1 MERFRTLLR
10 LYYAGET
17 SPQQERELMTSAS
30 AIPEDD
36 IPTDLI
42 ADVSMLRDMASLSDG
57 ATGFGKFLDDLPGQE
72 PTVSVGRRPRRLL
85 WISAAASL
93 TLLLSAG
100 GFALF
105 RNSTETDNRARVQRI
120 QVASASHAV
129 KQNIPASESLSE
141 SPGTD
146 VVVADKKK
154 ATLPR
159 QAAKAR
165 ARMTAPSEA
174 ETQEES
180 KMAYIEITDPE
191 EAAKI
196 LDSTFILLSDNL
208 RTAQSSI
215 EITEQSLTKTSETL
229 NTIL

>member
-1 MERFRTLLR
+1 LLR
-10 LYYAGET
+10 A
-17 SPQQERELMTSAS
+17 
-30 AIPEDD
+30 
-36 IPTDLI
+36 
-42 ADVSMLRDMASLSDG
+42 
-57 ATGFGKFLDDLPGQE
+57 
-72 PTVSVGRRPRRLL
+72 
-85 WISAAASL
+85 
-93 TLLLSAG
+93 AG
-100 GFALF
+100 GFALC
-105 RNSTETDNRARVQRI
+105 RNSTETDNRARVQRR

-165 ARMTAPSEA
+165 IRMTAPSEA
-174 ETQEES
+174 ETQEDS

-196 LDSTFILLSDNL
+196 LYSTFILLADNL
-208 RTAQSSI
+208 RTAQASI